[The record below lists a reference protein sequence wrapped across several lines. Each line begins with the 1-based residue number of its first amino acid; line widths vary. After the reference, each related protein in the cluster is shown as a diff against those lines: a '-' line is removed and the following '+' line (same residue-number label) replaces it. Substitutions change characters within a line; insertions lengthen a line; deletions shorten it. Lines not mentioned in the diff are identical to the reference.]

1 MRAMEEHRTAAARRL
16 EEVRRRCLEA
26 ALAAWEDAGVSGL
39 CADGRWECV
48 VRALREVPL
57 DDLEERSPG

>member
-1 MRAMEEHRTAAARRL
+1 MEEPRTAAARRL

-57 DDLEERSPG
+57 DDLAKPGADEG

>member
-1 MRAMEEHRTAAARRL
+1 MEEPRTTAARRL

-26 ALAAWEDAGVSGL
+26 ALAAWDDAGVSGL